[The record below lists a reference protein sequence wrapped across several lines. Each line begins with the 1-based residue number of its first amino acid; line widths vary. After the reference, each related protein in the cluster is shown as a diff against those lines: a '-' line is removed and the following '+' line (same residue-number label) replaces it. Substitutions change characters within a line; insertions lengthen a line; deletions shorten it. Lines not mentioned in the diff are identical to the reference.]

1 MRVLLLALVV
11 IAGCRKE
18 PRTDAPPVQ
27 NTRDA
32 PAATVPAD
40 AQQPADA
47 CVAECVRQNQM
58 RATSPEQ
65 IERDCRAE
73 CTGTPP

>member
-1 MRVLLLALVV
+1 MRALLLAALLL
-11 IAGCRKE
+11 AGCRKE
-18 PRTDAPPVQ
+18 PRPAAAPID
-27 NTRDA
+27 NAGDA

-40 AQQPADA
+40 AGDA
-47 CVAECVRQNQM
+47 CVTDCVRRNQM

>member
-1 MRVLLLALVV
+1 MRALWVLALLA
-11 IAGCRKE
+11 GCNKE
-18 PRTDAPPVQ
+18 PRGDTGA
-27 NTRDA
+27 TR
-32 PAATVPAD
+32 PGAD
-40 AQQPADA
+40 AGVDA
-47 CVAECVRQNQM
+47 STCVADCVKQNQM

>member
-1 MRVLLLALVV
+1 MRLALIALLLA
-11 IAGCRKE
+11 AGCRKE
-18 PRTDAPPVQ
+18 PRNDPPPIQ
-27 NTRDA
+27 NTSDA
-32 PAATVPAD
+32 AGATRPAD
-40 AQQPADA
+40 AGDA
-47 CVAECVRQNQM
+47 CVAACVKKNQM